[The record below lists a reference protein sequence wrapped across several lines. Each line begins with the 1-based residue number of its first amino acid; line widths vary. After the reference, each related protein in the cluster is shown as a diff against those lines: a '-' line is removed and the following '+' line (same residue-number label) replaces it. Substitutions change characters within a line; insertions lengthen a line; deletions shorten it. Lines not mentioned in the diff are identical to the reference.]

1 MALKDITPKSISGWL
16 NGHSTQSWTLGGLV
30 LRAATK
36 GEPQDFYTDHL
47 TRAARFA
54 ERCVTIGTAVAMGAS
69 GVLAMGALGI
79 VGGLIIAKLAGS
91 LIGKAAG
98 GAMQAID
105 HKFNPPAVDARD
117 YYGYTKLAR
126 AVQKGNAEAVKK
138 LLDAG
143 ADIEA
148 TIPSGYGSETV
159 AEAAVHSTPE
169 IKKLFEDAAAKK
181 AAAAATPAP
190 EAAPVVDKPAAPPA
204 VDKPAAPPAET
215 PKPQG

>member
-1 MALKDITPKSISGWL
+1 MALKDITPESIFGWL

-47 TRAARFA
+47 TRSARFA
-54 ERCVTIGTAVAMGAS
+54 ERAVTIGTAVALGAA
-69 GVLAMGALGI
+69 GVLTMGALGI
-79 VGGLIIAKLAGS
+79 VGGLIFAKLAGA
-91 LIGKAAG
+91 LAGKVTGAAVE
-98 GAMQAID
+98 AVD
-105 HKFNPPAVDARD
+105 NKFNPPALDARD
-117 YYGYTKLAR
+117 YYGYTKLGR

-143 ADIEA
+143 ADPGA

-169 IKKLFEDAAAKK
+169 IKQLFEDVAAKK
-181 AAAAATPAP
+181 AAAATPAP
-190 EAAPVVDKPAAPPA
+190 AAVQPEA
-204 VDKPAAPPAET
+204 
-215 PKPQG
+215 PKPQA